1 MALLLLAAPAASQS
15 SFETDPFASRFR
27 ERPNL
32 DIKFRMPEEGGV
44 IKVTVSDGKGGRQ
57 SLLSE
62 DVYETQA
69 PKGGVVTLEYQ
80 DIKLTADY
88 VRADRRTRQVVA
100 EGDVVL
106 EQGPSRMTGVRLD
119 LDLTDK
125 TGILTDGTAELAG
138 IIVRGAVLAKTGA
151 RTFEIR
157 DGAVTA
163 CEGDDPAWE
172 FEVKDGRVTL
182 DDYAKLK
189 TVVFRLGGIP
199 LLYTPYLLWPA
210 LRDRASGFLIPGI
223 GYSSSRGAFLGLSY
237 YQVLG
242 RSADATVTTDLYTK
256 EFFGLGTEMRW
267 RPTAGTSFAGMYYT
281 VIDPNQR
288 WQWKTAGSLAADDL
302 APRTR
307 AVLNWVDYS
316 SIAFFQSYDRDFSL
330 TSTRTVGQKAFITR
344 SEGPFAF
351 NLRLER
357 ETALYGSSEVVLER
371 KPVLEARLRPTGLFG
386 NAVFV
391 EAQASGG
398 FLRSIRP
405 TGQPSGDYERF
416 DLFPKVS
423 APISPVP
430 WLSLNAEAGY
440 RLTRYGAS
448 VSTDGRTLTDEP
460 YTRGTAQAG
469 LELTGPSFARIFDV
483 KLGKFT
489 RLKHVIEPRA
499 DYQYQTDPGDLSRTP
514 VFDEVDTILP
524 SHAVRYALVQRLLAK
539 EKSGAS
545 REIASFEVSRLHY
558 FQLPV
563 GAPATTARDSPLD
576 AVLRVNAGSS
586 LNFDARAAWDL
597 EAGVVTSTSVSANL
611 GSSSRSLRFSYYD
624 SRPVGSVRP
633 STQLRI
639 GGGTAI
645 LPKNLRLDLEA
656 NYDVGQGR
664 MLEWRSLLTWEASCF
679 KILGEYRDLRIGA
692 IPTKDFRIGLN
703 LKNIG
708 SFLDFTGRVS
718 N

>member
-1 MALLLLAAPAASQS
+1 MVLLLLASPVAGQS
-15 SFETDPFASRFR
+15 SFESDPFASRFR
-27 ERPNL
+27 DRPNL
-32 DIKFRMPEEGGV
+32 DIKFRMPEAGGV
-44 IKVTVSDGKGGRQ
+44 ITVTVSDGKGGRQ
-57 SLLSE
+57 SLISE

-88 VRADRRTRQVVA
+88 VRADRKTRQVVA

-106 EQGPSRMTGVRLD
+106 EQGPSRLTGLRLEM
-119 LDLTDK
+119 DLTDK
-125 TGILTDGTAELAG
+125 TGILTDGKAELAG
-138 IIVRGAVLAKTGA
+138 ILLRGAVLAKTGA

-172 FEVKDGRVTL
+172 FRVRDGAVTL

-189 TVVFRLGGIP
+189 SVVFRLGGIP

-210 LRDRASGFLIPGI
+210 LRDRASGFLIPGV
-223 GYSSSRGAFLGLSY
+223 GYSSSRGGFLGLSY

-256 EFFGLGTEMRW
+256 KYFGLGTELRW
-267 RPTAGTSFAGMYYT
+267 RPTAGTSFAGTYYT
-281 VIDPNQR
+281 VIDPDQR

-307 AVLNWVDYS
+307 AVLNWIDYS
-316 SIAFFQSYDRDFSL
+316 DIAFFQSYDRDFSL
-330 TSTRTVGQKAFITR
+330 TSARTVAQKAFVTH
-344 SEGPFAF
+344 SEGPVAF

-357 ETALYGSSEVVLER
+357 ETALYGTSEVVLER

-386 NAVFV
+386 NKVFV
-391 EAQASGG
+391 EAQTSGG

-405 TGQPSGDYERF
+405 TGQPSGDYERL
-416 DLFPKVS
+416 DVFPKIS
-423 APISPVP
+423 APLSPLP
-430 WLSLNAEAGY
+430 WLSLSADAGY

-448 VSTDGRTLTDEP
+448 VSADGRSLVDDP
-460 YTRGTAQAG
+460 YTRVTAQAG
-469 LELTGPSFARIFDV
+469 LELTGPSFARVFDV
-483 KLGKFT
+483 TLGKFT
-489 RLKHVIEPRA
+489 KLKHVLEPRA
-499 DYQYQTDPGDLSRTP
+499 EYQYQTDPGDLSRTP

-524 SHAVRYALVQRLLAK
+524 SHAVRYALVQRLLGK
-539 EKSGAS
+539 EKSGVS
-545 REIASFEVSRLHY
+545 REIASLEVSRFHY
-558 FQLPV
+558 FELPV
-563 GAPATTARDSPLD
+563 GAPSTTSTDSPLD
-576 AVLRVNAGSS
+576 AILRVNAGSS

-597 EAGVVTSTSVSANL
+597 KAGVVTSTSLSASL
-611 GSSSRSLRFSYYD
+611 GSTSRSMRFSYYD

-633 STQLRI
+633 STQLRF
-639 GGGTAI
+639 GGGSAI
-645 LPKNLRLDLEA
+645 IPKQLRLDLEV

>member
-1 MALLLLAAPAASQS
+1 VALLLAAPAASQS
-15 SFETDPFASRFR
+15 SFESDPFASRFR

-32 DIKFRMPEEGGV
+32 DIQFRMPEAGGV
-44 IKVTVSDGKGGRQ
+44 VKVSVSDGKGGRQ

-62 DVYETQA
+62 SVYEIQA
-69 PKGGVVTLEYQ
+69 PKGGRVTLEYQ
-80 DIKLTADY
+80 DIRLTADY
-88 VRADRRTRQVVA
+88 VRADRKTKVVVA
-100 EGDVVL
+100 EGEVVL
-106 EQGPSRMTGVRLD
+106 EQGTSRLEGLRLE

-125 TGILTDGTAELAG
+125 TGVLTDGRAELAG
-138 IIVRGAVLAKTGA
+138 ILVRGATLAKTGT

-172 FEVKDGRVTL
+172 FRVKDGRVTL

-189 TVVFRLGGIP
+189 TVVFRLGGVP

-210 LRDRASGFLIPGI
+210 LRDRASGFLVPGI

-256 EFFGLGTEMRW
+256 EYFGLGTELRW
-267 RPTAGTSFAGMYYT
+267 RPSAGTSFSGMYYT
-281 VIDPNQR
+281 VVDPSRR
-288 WQWKTAGSLAADDL
+288 WQWKTMGSLAADDL

-307 AVLNWVDYS
+307 VVMNWAQFSDV
-316 SIAFFQSYDRDFSL
+316 AFFQTYDRDFAL
-330 TSTRTVGQKAFITR
+330 TSARSFGQKAFVTR

-357 ETALYGSSEVVLER
+357 ETALYGTSEVVLER

-386 NAVFV
+386 NSVFV
-391 EAQASGG
+391 EAQTSAGY
-398 FLRSIRP
+398 LRSIRP
-405 TGQPSGDYERF
+405 PGQPAGDYGRV

-423 APISPVP
+423 APLSPLP
-430 WLSLNAEAGY
+430 WLSLQAEAGY
-440 RLTRYGAS
+440 RLTGYGAS
-448 VSTDGRTLTDEP
+448 VAEDGRTLEP
-460 YTRGTAQAG
+460 ESYTRGTALAR
-469 LELTGPSFARIFDV
+469 LDLTGPSFARVFETKLGRFV
-483 KLGKFT
+483 KL
-489 RLKHVIEPRA
+489 KHIVEPQVE
-499 DYQYQTDPGDLSRTP
+499 YQYQTDPGDLARTP

-524 SHAVRYALVQRLLAK
+524 SHSAKYALVQRLLAK

-545 REIASFEVSRLHY
+545 REIASLEISRTHFFEP
-558 FQLPV
+558 PV
-563 GAPATTARDSPLD
+563 GFPSTYRDSPLD
-576 AVLRVNAGSS
+576 AILRVNAGSALS
-586 LNFDARAAWDL
+586 FDARATWDIG
-597 EAGVVTSTSVSANL
+597 EGVVTSSSVSANL
-611 GSSSRSLRFSYYD
+611 GTAARFLRFSFYD
-624 SRPVGSVRP
+624 SRPVGVPTP
-633 STQLRI
+633 STQLRF

-645 LPKNLRLDLEA
+645 VPKQLRFDVEA
-656 NYDVGQGR
+656 NYDVAKGR

-679 KILGEYRDLRIGA
+679 RILGEYRDLRIGA
-692 IPTKDFRIGLN
+692 VPTKDFRVGLS